1 LFYKGEEVVRK
12 VNVNLFERMVEA
24 TVEGDKEQCV
34 ALAQQALDQEV
45 NPFQAIQEG
54 YSRGMLIVG
63 DKFERLEVYL
73 PGVMLSANAMNAAV
87 QILKPYLLQRDDRG
101 SRGTIILGT
110 IQGDIHDLGKNIVKI
125 MLQAAGF
132 TVHDLGYDVPV
143 RQFVEKAQELEADII
158 AASAML
164 ATTAAY
170 MPDIAEI
177 LSELGLRDKYLIML
191 GGTPVTAEW
200 ATVEAGADGYGENA
214 VEAVQVA
221 KRLMQEKSRRGE
233 Q

>member
-1 LFYKGEEVVRK
+1 
-12 VNVNLFERMVEA
+12 MVEA

-200 ATVEAGADGYGENA
+200 ATGEAGADGYGENA

>member
-1 LFYKGEEVVRK
+1 M
-12 VNVNLFERMVEA
+12 NVNLFERMVEA